1 MEASG
6 LNQWEIGDVKIT
18 RVVESEG
25 PRDGTFILPNG
36 TAENVQKESDWLYPA
51 FSDQNGKLRMAIQ
64 ALVIESQ
71 GKRIIVDTCIG
82 NDKVRSNPE
91 WNKLQLP
98 FLQDLQ
104 KIGCS
109 REAIDR
115 VICTHLHID
124 HVGWNTML
132 KDGKWVPTFPNANY
146 LIGGTEWDFSS
157 RVDDPF
163 LKDLVD
169 DSVRPVMAEGISE
182 LVDDGYR
189 ITDEV
194 WHESTPGH
202 TPGHFAVR
210 IPPRVRTESSPMTSC
225 IIRFNSAIP
234 SGMTISTQTGRWQRK
249 HVGRSASVTPTREC
263 CCSGRI
269 SRCRRQA
276 KSRRR
281 TTPSAFRWLDKKDTQ
296 PRRDA
301 RGGGYL
307 KLEKQHPRTSGR
319 RNQGR

>member
-1 MEASG
+1 MEAG
-6 LNQWEIGDVKIT
+6 GVNQWKIGDVKIT

-25 PRDGTFILPNG
+25 PWDGTFILPNG
-36 TAENVQKESDWLYPA
+36 TAENVKKESDWLYPA
-51 FSDQNGKLRMAIQ
+51 FSDENGKLRMVIQ

-104 KIGCS
+104 KIACS

-124 HVGWNTML
+124 HVGWNTTL
-132 KDGKWVPTFPNANY
+132 ENDKWVPTFPNAKY
-146 LIGGTEWDFSS
+146 LIGGTEWDFFS
-157 RVDDPF
+157 RADDPF
-163 LKDLVD
+163 LKDPVD
-169 DSVRPVMAEGISE
+169 DSVRPVMAEGMSE

-194 WHESTPGH
+194 WLESTPGH

-210 IPPRVRTESSPMTSC
+210 ISSKGQDGVITGDLMHHPIQCRYPEWDDNFDTDGPMAKKTRRAFCERYADSGVLVFGTHFALPSPGKISKTEDSF
-225 IIRFNSAIP
+225 RFSLA
-234 SGMTISTQTGRWQRK
+234 G
-249 HVGRSASVTPTREC
+249 
-263 CCSGRI
+263 
-269 SRCRRQA
+269 
-276 KSRRR
+276 
-281 TTPSAFRWLDKKDTQ
+281 
-296 PRRDA
+296 
-301 RGGGYL
+301 
-307 KLEKQHPRTSGR
+307 
-319 RNQGR
+319 